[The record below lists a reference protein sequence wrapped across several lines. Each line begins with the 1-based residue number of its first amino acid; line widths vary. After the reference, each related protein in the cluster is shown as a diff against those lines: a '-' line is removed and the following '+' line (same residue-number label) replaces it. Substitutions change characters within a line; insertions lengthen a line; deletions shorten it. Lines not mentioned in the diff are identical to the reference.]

1 MGDDKILL
9 RCAWRLIPFMTLLYV
24 VNFLDR
30 VNVGFAALTIN
41 KDLGFSPSAF
51 GFGAGVFFFGY
62 AAFQVPANVV
72 LERVGARRWI
82 FCIMAVWGAIS
93 ASNAFV
99 QSAGGFTIMR
109 FLLGAAEA
117 GFVPGVFFYLTLWFP
132 PAYRA
137 RFIAS
142 FMAAAP
148 ISAIIGGPLSG
159 VILGMDDLLGLRGW
173 QWLFL
178 IEGLPACVLAFA
190 ALKFL
195 PDDPESAAWLS
206 GDEKKVICRRLA
218 AESFVEHRNLWRA
231 LCDVRVIALGLV
243 NFGVLCGVN
252 GVALWLPQIVRQ
264 MGFSNLQTGFVVALP
279 SVASAVTMILWGRSS
294 DAKGERIWH
303 VAIPAL
309 IAAASFVVSSLTQID
324 LVMLIALSITQIML
338 WSAIA
343 PLIAMPSSFLGG
355 SARAGGIALVVSIG
369 SLGGFLGST
378 IIGVLKDRTGD
389 YAASMAVIGVILV
402 LAAVIVLA
410 LGRAMA
416 PRQAAAQPSR
426 VI

>member
-1 MGDDKILL
+1 MGDEKLFL
-9 RCAWRLIPFMTLLYV
+9 KCAWRLIPFMTLLYV

-30 VNVGFAALTIN
+30 VNVGFAALTMN
-41 KDLGFSPSAF
+41 KDLGFSPTAF

-72 LERVGARRWI
+72 LEKVGARRWI
-82 FCIMAVWGAIS
+82 FCIMAAWGAIS

-99 QSAGGFTIMR
+99 QSATGFIILR

-117 GFVPGVFFYLTLWFP
+117 GFVPGIFFYLTQWFP

-148 ISAIIGGPLSG
+148 LSAVIGGPLSG
-159 VILGMDDLLGLRGW
+159 VVLGMDGVLALRGW

-190 ALKFL
+190 VLKRL
-195 PDDPESAAWLS
+195 PDGPSSAGWLS
-206 GDEKKVICRRLA
+206 GDEKKTIARRLA
-218 AESFVEHRNLWRA
+218 AENAVEHHKLWRA
-231 LCDVRVIALGLV
+231 LCDPRVIALGLV
-243 NFGVLCGVN
+243 NFGVLAGAN
-252 GVALWLPQIVRQ
+252 GVALWLPQIVKA
-264 MGFSNLQTGFVVALP
+264 MGFSNLLTGFIVALP
-279 SVASAVTMILWGRSS
+279 SLVSTGVMILWGRSS
-294 DAKGERIWH
+294 DAKGERTWH

-309 IAAASFVVSSLTQID
+309 VAASSFIIASVTQID
-324 LVMLIALSITQIML
+324 LLVLVALSMTQIML

-369 SLGGFLGST
+369 QLGGFLGST
-378 IIGVLKDRTGD
+378 IIGVLKERTGD
-389 YAASMAVIGVILV
+389 YAAAMAVIGLILV
-402 LAAVIVLA
+402 LSAVIVLA
-410 LGRAMA
+410 LGRSVA
-416 PRQAAAQPSR
+416 PRQATAQPSR
-426 VI
+426 VN